1 MTVYVDV
8 VFMENFILN
17 SIIIISTAILC
28 KSRIN
33 IKRLI
38 ISSSFGGIFSIV
50 NYVIIIL
57 PIFNFLFKIVI
68 SLIMILIAFKTSNV
82 KKTFEQI
89 LFFYLVSFTF
99 GGIAFAFI
107 FLLKSQNII
116 ITKNLFIGNNSIN
129 NTVLVG
135 VTGLLIIVLVS
146 KILKY
151 RIYKKNIIFDLEI
164 FYNGKSQK
172 IKTML
177 DTGNLL
183 KEPIT
188 QNDVIIVEKKS
199 LINIV
204 SKDILENMSSIINGK
219 WIESKETHLYNF
231 VLIPF
236 STLGNE
242 NGLLIGF
249 KPDYIKILKEDELL
263 ITNVFI
269 GIYDGKLSK
278 DNLYT
283 SLIGLD
289 IINKEET

>member
-99 GGIAFAFI
+99 GGIAFSFI

-135 VTGLLIIVLVS
+135 VTGFLIIVLVS

>member
-17 SIIIISTAILC
+17 SIII
-28 KSRIN
+28 

-135 VTGLLIIVLVS
+135 VTGFLIIVLVS

>member
-1 MTVYVDV
+1 
-8 VFMENFILN
+8 
-17 SIIIISTAILC
+17 
-28 KSRIN
+28 
-33 IKRLI
+33 
-38 ISSSFGGIFSIV
+38 
-50 NYVIIIL
+50 
-57 PIFNFLFKIVI
+57 
-68 SLIMILIAFKTSNV
+68 MILIAFKTSNV

-135 VTGLLIIVLVS
+135 VTGFLIIVLVS

-263 ITNVFI
+263 NYLKI
-269 GIYDGKLSK
+269 IYTQVL
-278 DNLYT
+278 
-283 SLIGLD
+283 
-289 IINKEET
+289 

>member
-135 VTGLLIIVLVS
+135 VTGFLIIVLVS

>member
-1 MTVYVDV
+1 MTVYVDI
-8 VFMENFILN
+8 VFMENFTLN
-17 SIIIISTAILC
+17 SIIIISTAILS

-89 LFFYLVSFTF
+89 LFFYLVSFKF

-135 VTGLLIIVLVS
+135 VTGFLIIVLVS